1 MFQCDIDMFVKIQK
15 PNYVALVLIKF
26 YSYNMKIKWCCA
38 VVDIDLYAEHENLMV
53 LYSCRF

>member
-1 MFQCDIDMFVKIQK
+1 MFVKIQK

-38 VVDIDLYAEHENLMV
+38 VVDIDLYAEHLYAEHENLMV